1 MEIKEIWKDVKGYEG
16 LYQVSS
22 LGRIKSLRN
31 YSGVHKKYYKY
42 EKIMRPVDNGKGYL
56 AIMLSKNKIKKHK
69 YIHRLVAETFIPNPN
84 KLPEVNHKDENKQ
97 NNNVDNLEWCTKKYN
112 NCYGTKNKRGA
123 KARGKAVL
131 QININTNE
139 IINTFDSMHE
149 AARKTDISQGNIWSC
164 CNGKYKSI
172 GGYKWRYQMKY
183 IISNNIRIQN
193 PTEEMK
199 DYVEENLVIENPQYN
214 QLKRLGKWTGNI
226 SRYLVWYEI
235 DGNDLIVPFGFID
248 MLWKVDR
255 DIEHYENR
263 INLGKRLTYKSKIKL
278 FDYQEEV
285 VKNAIN
291 KKNGRHNN
299 ASRFWQDTDSTRTYC
314 KARI

>member
-1 MEIKEIWKDVKGYEG
+1 M
-16 LYQVSS
+16 
-22 LGRIKSLRN
+22 RN
-31 YSGVHKKYYKY
+31 FSGINKRYYKR
-42 EKIMRPVDNGKGYL
+42 EKIKALTDNGHGYL
-56 AIMLSKNKIKKHK
+56 HLTLCKNGKQRHV
-69 YIHRLVAETFIPNPN
+69 YVHRLVAEVFIPNPN

-97 NNNVDNLEWCTKKYN
+97 NNNVNNLEWCTKKYN
-112 NCYGTKNKRGA
+112 NCYGTKNERGA
-123 KARGKAVL
+123 KARGKTVL
-131 QININTNE
+131 QIDINSNE
-139 IINTFDSMHE
+139 IINTFDSTHE
-149 AARKTDISQGNIWSC
+149 AARKTGLSQGNIFSC
-164 CNGKYKSI
+164 CNGKHKSI

-193 PTEEMK
+193 PTDEMK

-214 QLKRLGKWTGNI
+214 QLKRLGKWTGNV

-248 MLWKVDR
+248 MLWKIDR

-263 INLGKRLTYKSKIKL
+263 IKLGKRLTYKSKIKL

-285 VKNAIN
+285 VKKAIN

-299 ASRFWQDTDSTRTYC
+299 ASRFW
-314 KARI
+314 